1 MTLDKCN
8 LEQYTPNCSRP
19 SINYFTKFIL
29 RVKRDITVDVT
40 ESKSPTDVYRGRF
53 KGGNQTFGE
62 ILVAKCY
69 GQQERNL
76 QMRK

>member
-1 MTLDKCN
+1 MSN
-8 LEQYTPNCSRP
+8 TPNCPRP

-40 ESKSPTDVYRGRF
+40 ESKSLTDVYQGRF

-62 ILVAKCY
+62 ILVAKMLRPA
-69 GQQERNL
+69 GKKFTNEEIGTAVL
-76 QMRK
+76 